1 VKNITLPTH
10 GHLENT
16 LTNSSLIIGQ
26 IVKVKKFVPWKTEQF
41 PCVCI
46 ISMQTIFTMP
56 HPQTSIQV
64 CTQRGILFLDL
75 FNNQSP
81 LEISE
86 NPKVDS
92 KCQS

>member
-1 VKNITLPTH
+1 
-10 GHLENT
+10 
-16 LTNSSLIIGQ
+16 
-26 IVKVKKFVPWKTEQF
+26 
-41 PCVCI
+41 
-46 ISMQTIFTMP
+46 MP
-56 HPQTSIQV
+56 HPPTSIQV
-64 CTQRGILFLDL
+64 CTHRGILFLNL